1 MVKLRLKRMGSKFNA
16 FYRIVAADAR
26 APRDGKFIEEIG
38 SYNPHSKEVRI
49 NEELKT
55 KWLNEGAVPS
65 ETVKN
70 LFTKIE
76 AAKKAGNVKDDIITL
91 IKKEKKVKEVE
102 VEVKAEPKA
111 EEAVEEAKTEEV
123 VEETKAEDV
132 AVEAEEAK
140 TEDAPKE
147 D

>member
-38 SYNPHSKEVRI
+38 TYNPHTKEVRI
-49 NEELKT
+49 KEELKN

-65 ETVKN
+65 NTVKN

-76 AAKKAGNVKDDIITL
+76 AAKKAGNVNENVITL
-91 IKKEKKVKEVE
+91 IKKAKKSKKQEAVITEETNEKNA
-102 VEVKAEPKA
+102 EVKAENK
-111 EEAVEEAKTEEV
+111 ETE
-123 VEETKAEDV
+123 
-132 AVEAEEAK
+132 
-140 TEDAPKE
+140 
-147 D
+147 